1 MISSEWPMPDSIKV
15 PQQEKAQTDAKKH
28 KDEIL
33 SEKVENFLNTQISVQ
48 QLKTIFTP
56 SGVLIQTEDSSEL
69 SGLNEV
75 EMAKFGALII
85 KKLVKNQGFIDSFK
99 DKEKLNELTNL
110 VESMSVEEIAAKT
123 ISSMNFAENAAAK
136 AYASIDAFYDQ
147 KGKIPFPKDNYPDD
161 EPF

>member
-15 PQQEKAQTDAKKH
+15 PQQEKAQPDAKKH

-123 ISSMNFAENAAAK
+123 ISSMNIAENAAAQ
-136 AYASIDAFYDQ
+136 AYASITYSQ
-147 KGKIPFPKDNYPDD
+147 KGKIPFPKLDD